1 MVQQNLQAQ
10 TSEAELHTL
19 QNQWQQV
26 TGQKKTTVNALRFRI
41 NQEIKFL
48 YCKKERNFRMF

>member
-19 QNQWQQV
+19 QNQWQQI
-26 TGQKKTTVNALRFRI
+26 TGQKTTANAIRFRI
-41 NQEIKFL
+41 V
-48 YCKKERNFRMF
+48 